1 VTMPAMPSTPNPIT
15 HPWRTRGEFLA
26 ARAAAVP
33 QIERLL
39 LAPGPLFRQAA
50 LVFAAAV
57 SIVLAG
63 YCLDASPLDATRMV
77 SAAVFSAA
85 ALATVVPTARRA
97 LRNRALIAE
106 LLAWDVAERRWRDL
120 PAGEA
125 RPEHRMPFDA
135 REDPDFE
142 QVAATVGSAA
152 QGRPLDGRLLLRS
165 VPSGLGIVLG
175 LTIVLSGAFD
185 LPAPS
190 GVILLAGGSYVL
202 LCPLVQFSASN
213 RLALRLSRTAAA
225 IESDIRSVRAQR
237 IGSAAAEAV
246 DRAWRLKQALALSPF
261 VLLLVAILI
270 GNVSRASPVA
280 RWVTAAVVVLAVVVS
295 GVVLLVR
302 RARDGRSGPDAELE
316 LTPPS
321 R

>member
-1 VTMPAMPSTPNPIT
+1 MPAMPSTPNPIT

-39 LAPGPLFRQAA
+39 LAPGTLFRQAA
-50 LVFAAAV
+50 LVFAAAM

-63 YCLDASPLDATRMV
+63 YCLDASPLGVTRMV
-77 SAAVFSAA
+77 FAAVFSAA
-85 ALATVVPTARRA
+85 ALATVVPTVRRA

-106 LLAWDVAERRWRDL
+106 LLAWDAAERRWRDL
-120 PAGEA
+120 PAGEVP
-125 RPEHRMPFDA
+125 PEHRMPFDA

-142 QVAATVGSAA
+142 QVAAAVGSAA
-152 QGRPLDGRLLLRS
+152 QGRPLDGRLLMRS
-165 VPSGLGIVLG
+165 VPSGLGITLG
-175 LTIVLSGAFD
+175 LTIALSGALD

-202 LCPLVQFSASN
+202 LCPLVQASASM
-213 RLALRLSRTAAA
+213 RLASRLTRRAAA
-225 IESDIRSVRAQR
+225 IEADIRSIRAQR
-237 IGSAAAEAV
+237 MGSVAAEAV
-246 DRAWRLKQALALSPF
+246 HRAWRRKQAFALAPL
-261 VLLLVAILI
+261 VLVPVAILLAQ
-270 GNVSRASPVA
+270 VWRASPAAVWA
-280 RWVTAAVVVLAVVVS
+280 TAAVVVVAVVVG
-295 GVVLLVR
+295 GVVLLIR
-302 RARDGRSGPDAELE
+302 RSRDGRSGPDAELE